1 LSISVTSTP
10 LENSLT
16 TNQLKKLNPLNKLDD
31 EGLEE
36 LAKKL
41 YIETIVANRNL
52 FVRGQNDNW
61 HYYLLDGSLSFTA
74 PQQEAQ
80 QISSE
85 DKKSILPLSPHLPRR
100 VTATALIDS
109 SFIRID
115 RDLLELLLSKDKL
128 PIYTVEELT
137 DGATDLQHKVL
148 YRILH
153 DYITDRLV
161 IPSMPE
167 LAIRITRAAD
177 DPDMD
182 VVKLTRL
189 LQFDPA
195 VTARIIQA
203 ANSPIYR
210 TENEITTIRHAV
222 EHLGFDITR
231 QLAVGFTLQQLY
243 NSPSKLFRHYIHD
256 LWKANSRIAALSF
269 IIAPYAKGVHQERA
283 FLAGLL
289 CRIGALPV
297 IQHAEIFPELQKNLP
312 LLNTIV
318 AKLTPIVGSMILRKW
333 GFTDEIVNVALES
346 TTWQR
351 DPKRHPDYTDVVLLA
366 RLHQAIGTSSSQ
378 SLPPIDSVPAYKKIA
393 SGSLSPKGSMQIIES
408 ARDEIEELEKLLAFS

>member
-1 LSISVTSTP
+1 MEKAVSIT
-10 LENSLT
+10 
-16 TNQLKKLNPLNKLDD
+16 QIQKLKPLNKLDD

-36 LAKKL
+36 LAQKL
-41 YIETIVANRNL
+41 YPETISAHRNL
-52 FVRGQNDNW
+52 FVRGQTDNW
-61 HYYLLDGSLSFTA
+61 HYYLLDGVLNITS
-74 PQQEAQ
+74 PQQSAQ
-80 QISSE
+80 QFSSQ
-85 DKKSILPLSPHLPRR
+85 DSKAILPLAPHQPRR
-100 VTATALIDS
+100 VTATAETDS
-109 SFIRID
+109 TFLRID

-128 PIYTVEELT
+128 PLYSVEELNT
-137 DGATDLQHKVL
+137 SSTGLEQKVL

-153 DYITDRLV
+153 DYMTDRLV

-203 ANSPIYR
+203 ANSPLYR
-210 TENEITTIRHAV
+210 TENRIITIRHAV

-243 NSPSKLFRHYIHD
+243 ASPSKVFRHYIHD

-269 IIAPYAKGVHQERA
+269 ILAPYAQGIHQERA

-297 IQHAEIFPELQKNLP
+297 IQHAEIYPELQKNLP
-312 LLNTIV
+312 LLNSVV

-333 GFTDEIVNVALES
+333 GFTDEIVSVALES

-351 DPKRHPDYTDVVLLA
+351 NPKRHPDYTDVVLLA
-366 RLHQAIGTSSSQ
+366 RLHQAIGTPSSQ
-378 SLPPIDSVPAYKKIA
+378 SLPTIDSIPAYRKFA
-393 SGSLSPKGSMQIIES
+393 SGKLSPHGSMKIVES
-408 ARDEIEELEKLLAFS
+408 ARDEIEALEKLLAFS